1 MSTFVFPGQGSQH
14 KGMGKD
20 LFGSYP
26 DLVAV
31 AERVLGYSMSALCL
45 DDPKGLLN
53 ETQFTQPALYV
64 VSALTFFNTLDSNGK
79 RPDYLAGHSLGEYN
93 SLLAAE
99 VIDFETGLRLVQ
111 KRGELMAKVQ
121 GGGMAA
127 IVGLSDQAI
136 EKILSENSFT
146 SIEIANRNTPSQ
158 FVISGLLEEI
168 QRSKAVFESAGARRF
183 VPLRVSAPFHSR
195 HMAGARSEFAEFLS
209 TIRMSQPKVPVISN
223 VTARPYPESGI
234 RELLAEQI
242 TSPVNWMETIQYLRA
257 LGETEF
263 VELGPGTVLSG
274 LIKKIQQEAAPL
286 ELPVEEPPVPA
297 AEQATPV
304 VRQTVG
310 TRHGITAESLG
321 SSDFRKHYKV
331 RYAYVAGS
339 MYKGIASKEL
349 VARMAKAGFLAF
361 LGTGGLS
368 LSQIEQDLGYLRTE
382 LNQGQTFGA
391 NLLSNLIFPTLEDE
405 TVDLFLKNGIRYV
418 EASAYMQMTP
428 SLVRFRLKN
437 IHRGPSGEMVVP
449 NSILAKASR
458 PEVAEAFM
466 SPPPANIVEKL
477 LHAGAITSV
486 EAELGKQVPMAG
498 DLCVESDS
506 GGHTDQGVAFVLIPA
521 ILHLRDRIMSK
532 YPYRDRIRIG
542 AAGGIGTPEAAAA
555 AFILGADFIL
565 TGSINQCTVEAGTSD
580 AVKDMLQDMNVQ
592 HTEYAPAGDM
602 FELGAKVQVLRR
614 GVLFPARANKL
625 YDLYRH
631 HHSIAEI
638 DEATRSQIQEKYFR
652 RSFDEVWQ
660 ETREFYLR
668 SKPDEIEKAERNP
681 KHKMSLI
688 FRWYFIHTM
697 RIALRG
703 DTEQKVDYQVHC
715 GPALGA
721 FNQWVKGSHL
731 ENWRKRHV
739 DEIAERLMNGA
750 AEVLR
755 TRFQQMQVEGLA
767 SEARVNG

>member
-1 MSTFVFPGQGSQH
+1 MSTFVFPGQGSQQ

-20 LFGSYP
+20 LFTRHP
-26 DLVAV
+26 DLLDI
-31 AERVLGYSMSALCL
+31 AERVLGYSMRELCL
-45 DDPKGLLN
+45 DDPKGLLS

-64 VSALTFFNTLDSNGK
+64 VNALTYFSTVESKGK

-93 SLLAAE
+93 ALLAAE

-111 KRGELMAKVQ
+111 KRGELMAKVK

-127 IVGLSDQAI
+127 IVGLSDHDI
-136 EKILSENSFT
+136 EKILCENSFT
-146 SIEIANRNTPSQ
+146 SIDIANRNTPSQ
-158 FVISGLLEEI
+158 FVISGLVEEI
-168 QRSKAVFESAGARRF
+168 QRSKPAFESAGARLF
-183 VPLRVSAPFHSR
+183 LPLRVSAPFHSR
-195 HMAGARSEFAEFLS
+195 HMASARSEFAEFLS
-209 TIRMSQPKVPVISN
+209 TVRLLRPKVPVISN
-223 VTARPYPESGI
+223 VEARPYAESRI

-242 TSPVNWMETIQYLRA
+242 TSPVHWTETIQYLMA

-263 VELGPGTVLSG
+263 VELGPGLVLSG
-274 LIKKIQQEAAPL
+274 LIKKIQQEVVPL
-286 ELPVEEPPVPA
+286 PMPVEEPPARA
-297 AEQATPV
+297 AEPARPVIRQAGGV
-304 VRQTVG
+304 
-310 TRHGITAESLG
+310 RHGITAESLG
-321 SSDFRKHYKV
+321 SCEFREHYKV

-368 LSQIEQDLGYLRTE
+368 PSRIEEDLRYLQTE
-382 LNQGQTFGA
+382 LNEGQTFGA
-391 NLLSNLIFPTLEDE
+391 NLLSNLVFPTLEDE

-437 IHRGPSGEMVVP
+437 IYRGANGEVVVP
-449 NSILAKASR
+449 NNILAKASR

-466 SPPPANIVEKL
+466 SPPPGHIVEKL
-477 LHAGAITSV
+477 LHAGAITIA
-486 EAELGKQVPMAG
+486 EAELGKRIPMAG
-498 DLCVESDS
+498 DICVESDS
-506 GGHTDQGVAFVLIPA
+506 GGHTDQGVALVLMPA
-521 ILHLRDRIMSK
+521 ILHLRDRITSK
-532 YPYRDRIRIG
+532 YSYRDKIRIG
-542 AAGGIGTPEAAAA
+542 AAGGIGTSEAAAA
-555 AFILGADFIL
+555 SFILGADFIL

-592 HTEYAPAGDM
+592 HTAYAPAGDM

-625 YDLYRH
+625 YDLYVH
-631 HHSIAEI
+631 HNSIAEI
-638 DEATRSQIQEKYFR
+638 DEGTRRQIQEKYFR
-652 RSFDEVWQ
+652 RSFEEVWK

-668 SKPDEIEKAERNP
+668 SKPDEIEKAERNA
-681 KHKMSLI
+681 KHQMSLM

-697 RIALRG
+697 RLALSG
-703 DTEQKVDYQVHC
+703 DPEQKVDYQVHT

-739 DEIAERLMNGA
+739 DELAEHIMNGT

-755 TRFQQMQVEGLA
+755 SRFHEMQV
-767 SEARVNG
+767 